1 MNATAKSRGRLT
13 LTIDGTSCGHC
24 VRAVTTTLEA
34 LPSESVH
41 SVALGSAE
49 LDVTAAGAADAVIAT
64 LDDARYPARPRGQVG
79 VDSAHP
85 RIGECCC
92 GTRDC

>member
-1 MNATAKSRGRLT
+1 MNATAKSPERLT
-13 LTIDGTSCGHC
+13 LTIDGMSCGRC

-34 LPSESVH
+34 LPSVGVH

-49 LDVTAAGAADAVIAT
+49 VDVTAAGAADAVIAA
-64 LDDARYPARPRGQVG
+64 LDDAGYPARLREQVG

-85 RIGECCC
+85 RTDECCC
-92 GTRDC
+92 GPRDR